1 MDDGVNKTVTADVTS
16 PSGVVTISTCLF
28 CHIET
33 SDEGSHRFAAFADL
47 NEHIAVDFGQ
57 GIPVA
62 RIETCKNAS
71 RI

>member
-1 MDDGVNKTVTADVTS
+1 MDDGVNKTVTTDVTP
-16 PSGVVTISTCLF
+16 PSGVVTIPACLF

-33 SDEGSHRFAAFADL
+33 PDEGSHRLAALADL

-62 RIETCKNAS
+62 RIETFKNAS